1 MGEAHVPTQQP
12 QASQEPRLPAP
23 HVDPGG
29 PSGAQGQA
37 AEGPAPAVG
46 LTWAV
51 RDRGTFARFRA
62 SRTRTTAG
70 PITVTFVPDEVVA
83 RPRVAYSVGRKVGT
97 AVVRNQLRRRLR
109 AIVADRAAHLA
120 PGAYLISAGPRAA
133 GLSFGDLRSTVDG
146 VFDRMTP
153 ALTPRGDH
161 L

>member
-1 MGEAHVPTQQP
+1 MRETHVPTQQP
-12 QASQEPRLPAP
+12 QTSQEPRLPSP
-23 HVDPGG
+23 HVDQ
-29 PSGAQGQA
+29 SGAGRPQGEA

-62 SRTRTTAG
+62 SRTRTTVG
-70 PITVTFVPDEVVA
+70 PITVIFVADEVVA

-109 AIVADRAAHLA
+109 AIVTERSARLA

-133 GLSFGDLRSTVDG
+133 EMSFGDLRSTVDG

-153 ALTPRGDH
+153 ALTPRADH
-161 L
+161 P